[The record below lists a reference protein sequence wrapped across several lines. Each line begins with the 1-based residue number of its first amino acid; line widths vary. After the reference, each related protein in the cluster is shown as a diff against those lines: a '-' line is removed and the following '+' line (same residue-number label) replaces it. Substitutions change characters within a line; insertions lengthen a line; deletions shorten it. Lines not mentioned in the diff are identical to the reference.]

1 MDTHVRKLSSKKMS
15 DSDEGEEEDEE
26 EESVDESVF
35 NSKSRIKHVLTNQGL
50 TDIKMFIK

>member
-35 NSKSRIKHVLTNQGL
+35 NSKSKIKHVLTNQGL